1 MGYEDG
7 QITDSEVEFLEMSCR
22 PQSVYGE
29 GLRTDVQGLLFSKE
43 HKGGHFPE
51 LRPDLLL
58 LLLLA
63 VELLYCTWKRL
74 LDKTFCLYQ
83 FLSLVPH

>member
-29 GLRTDVQGLLFSKE
+29 GLRTDVPGLLFSKE
-43 HKGGHFPE
+43 QKGSQCP
-51 LRPDLLL
+51 
-58 LLLLA
+58 
-63 VELLYCTWKRL
+63 
-74 LDKTFCLYQ
+74 
-83 FLSLVPH
+83 

>member
-29 GLRTDVQGLLFSKE
+29 GLRTDVPGLLFSKE
-43 HKGGHFPE
+43 HKGGLCPE
-51 LRPDLLL
+51 L
-58 LLLLA
+58 
-63 VELLYCTWKRL
+63 
-74 LDKTFCLYQ
+74 KT
-83 FLSLVPH
+83 